1 MNYGNITYGRFTH
14 EEWAKREKQDD
25 PFFEEDGHIYRI
37 TETHRTPSDV
47 RYQAVTVSEDDR
59 ERWFA
64 RRAQE
69 RDLKPSPD
77 SSTPEGDESESD
89 AAWTQ
94 EEEPAPKSEVDG
106 GREESDIETGGL
118 EGRMTTEEFERYLH
132 AAGTEDAEE
141 DVPVRMPARA
151 KPDFKQFAREN
162 GWAGTGRISARIRE
176 QYEERY
182 GPPDE

>member
-94 EEEPAPKSEVDG
+94 EMVDEARRQAENLDVQVVDG
-106 GREESDIETGGL
+106 GCEESPAEESPRQTTGNFGL
-118 EGRMTTEEFERYLH
+118 PV
-132 AAGTEDAEE
+132 EDAR
-141 DVPVRMPARA
+141 PRTPARA

-162 GWAGTGRISARIRE
+162 GWAGTGRIPGRIRE